1 MDMNISKS
9 EIVKKFGSNDSD
21 SGSTAVQ
28 IALIT
33 KKINNLTEHLK
44 TNKKDYS
51 SQRGLI
57 KLVSQRRKLSKYL
70 VKSNPNQYEELRN
83 ELGLRK

>member
-9 EIVKKFGSNDSD
+9 EIAKKFGSNESD

>member
-1 MDMNISKS
+1 MNENKN
-9 EIVKKFGSNDSD
+9 EIVKKFGSNESD

-44 TNKKDYS
+44 ANKKDYS
-51 SQRGLI
+51 GQRGLI
-57 KLVSQRRKLSKYL
+57 KMVSQRRKLSKYL
-70 VKSNPNQYEELRN
+70 VKTNPDQYEKLKS